1 MKSYEELK
9 KTRICIKQYKKN
21 DGGWAICYLPPEK
34 KEFKIVFSFGYG
46 WDHVSA
52 TLIDK
57 LPTWEQMNKIKEIFF
72 NDDEVVIQI
81 HPAKKDYINKHP
93 YVLHLWRPQNV
104 EIPLPDKLMV

>member
-21 DGGWAICYLPPEK
+21 DGG
-34 KEFKIVFSFGYG
+34 
-46 WDHVSA
+46 
-52 TLIDK
+52 
-57 LPTWEQMNKIKEIFF
+57 WEQMNKIKEIFF